1 MLHLRPVGSTVE
13 LPSFP
18 LEMTRDHIGFDASAM
33 RFLLGNVA
41 AETARA
47 QEADDLAPLINNLV
61 ELLDQALSQ
70 YYALSAEK
78 AALATA
84 DMLNPAALTGQVQ
97 TLVESIQRNYALHLD
112 DTEHPVVS
120 IVIPVYNKFD
130 LTYQC
135 IRSIQQ
141 HGAEIE
147 LGGRLARGVLGYRQ
161 LCVELDAAFVER
173 LEDQIER
180 HHLGERGRVGQHVGV
195 LLAQHLSGL
204 RIEQD
209 PLEDRPIFTARRDQ
223 LVTVARHCRQCLFE
237 ASNEK
242 EFQGRRPNPGRSER
256 NSGKSGR
263 APLQ

>member
-1 MLHLRPVGSTVE
+1 
-13 LPSFP
+13 
-18 LEMTRDHIGFDASAM
+18 MTRDHIGFDASAM

-141 HGAEIE
+141 HGAEIPYE
-147 LGGRLARGVLGYRQ
+147 IVIVDDCSRDETRKFCVQRRHPHRAERRQSEFHPLVQPRIRGG
-161 LCVELDAAFVER
+161 
-173 LEDQIER
+173 
-180 HHLGERGRVGQHVGV
+180 
-195 LLAQHLSGL
+195 
-204 RIEQD
+204 
-209 PLEDRPIFTARRDQ
+209 ARR
-223 LVTVARHCRQCLFE
+223 VCRVPQ
-237 ASNEK
+237 
-242 EFQGRRPNPGRSER
+242 Q
-256 NSGKSGR
+256 
-263 APLQ
+263 